1 MRFLPSIHIN
11 NRIILFYFFKYTTIP
26 ECDANTIM
34 KSCKSGDLGSAA
46 FGSLNGDG
54 AVSVST
60 GSSA

>member
-11 NRIILFYFFKYTTIP
+11 NRIILFYFFKYTIIP
-26 ECDANTIM
+26 ECDASTII
-34 KSCKSGDLGSAA
+34 KSCMSGDLGSVD

-60 GSSA
+60 ASTA